1 MKVEV
6 PEALLKAAEMIGA
19 ITALAESGVPRQ
31 AVKMSCLE
39 RGMGELE
46 FALIWNKVAA
56 NMPGVTKG
64 GFGDSF
70 KKPAMKEFGSGTPVE
85 KEIQN
90 AGQVKNEFAKKFY
103 GTNPAPQTLVT

>member
-6 PEALLKAAEMIGA
+6 PEVLLKAAEMIGA
-19 ITALAESGVPRQ
+19 IAALAENGIPRN
-31 AVKMSCLE
+31 AIKVACLE
-39 RGMGELE
+39 KGMGELE
-46 FALIWNKVAA
+46 FALVWNKIAA

-70 KKPAMKEFGSGTPVE
+70 KKPAMKELSSGTPVE

-103 GTNPAPQTLVT
+103 GTNTAPQTV